1 MPDSNTV
8 PPEKKHKT
16 VGVSFSPDL
25 RRRAA
30 ERARGLGLSFSKY
43 VTLSVEAELNG
54 RPPQL
59 LMESLLPGTPSPLN
73 LENAVE
79 EASDYGA
86 MKAASI
92 RFEDDVEDI
101 LKADDTCYTRFAEV
115 AHLRTDFLVQH
126 VVPETDRTLRIA
138 LECKYNVRNRA
149 TVTLGQCMI
158 LKNLPGVDAVLLC
171 VPYLKHFDSHLSDTF
186 AQQDITIATPDT
198 LSEQLEALTARLS
211 GMSAA

>member
-1 MPDSNTV
+1 MSDTTIM

-16 VGVSFSPDL
+16 VGVSFAPDL
-25 RRRAA
+25 RHRAA

-59 LMESLLPGTPSPLN
+59 LMESLLPGSPSPLN
-73 LENAVE
+73 LESAVE

-92 RFEDDVEDI
+92 DFEDDIEEI
-101 LKADDTCYTRFAEV
+101 LKTDDLCHTRFAEV
-115 AHLRTDFLVQH
+115 AHLRTDFLIQH
-126 VVPETDRTLRIA
+126 VVPETGRTLRIA
-138 LECKYNVRNRA
+138 LECKYNVRSRA
-149 TVTLGQCMI
+149 TVALGQCII

-171 VPYLKHFDSHLSDTF
+171 VPYLKHFDPHLTDTF
-186 AQQDITIATPDT
+186 AQQGIAVATPDT
-198 LSEQLEALTARLS
+198 LSGELERLIS
-211 GMSAA
+211 SLAATVAA